1 MMIQS
6 KPRETSE
13 LSSRGTLLHCFPMS
27 DPLENTHKL
36 NKGVPALHIICLHYT
51 TFVVIVVK
59 LESNMLVMFRIK
71 YHLDC
76 IYVQMLTI
84 GDKKLKDEITSVK
97 AWGRLLMQ

>member
-1 MMIQS
+1 
-6 KPRETSE
+6 
-13 LSSRGTLLHCFPMS
+13 MS

-36 NKGVPALHIICLHYT
+36 NSRMPALHIICLHYT
-51 TFVVIVVK
+51 TFVVIVMK
-59 LESNMLVMFRIK
+59 LESNMVVMFRIK

-84 GDKKLKDEITSVK
+84 GNKRLKDEITSVK